1 MLSSDLALTSTR
13 PFLQFALKRQ
23 ASSLPLGLVVRLN
36 SGVPQHASDRAWPR
50 LSDQGSQTRAGSQ
63 RVQTTGPTRG
73 AHSGVRTRA
82 RLAVGQ
88 NKDSTSTKMHTTQR
102 ARRASAS
109 HTCVRARATGTRE
122 SYRLRATANPRVQRR
137 TRPDARPMATTRLC
151 PARLSAFGGNN
162 FQLYCRQ
169 FPLNTQQCSLPT

>member
-1 MLSSDLALTSTR
+1 MLSSDLALTFTR

-36 SGVPQHASDRAWPR
+36 SGVPQHAGDRAWPR
-50 LSDQGSQTRAGSQ
+50 LLHQGSQTRAGSQ

-73 AHSGVRTRA
+73 AHIGVRTRA

-88 NKDSTSTKMHTTQR
+88 NNDSTSTQMHTTQR

-109 HTCVRARATGTRE
+109 HTCVRARATGARE
-122 SYRLRATANPRVQRR
+122 SYRLRGEPRR
-137 TRPDARPMATTRLC
+137 THGRRERGPTRGLWPPRASAPPAFRPLVETI
-151 PARLSAFGGNN
+151 SN
-162 FQLYCRQ
+162 FIAVNFL
-169 FPLNTQQCSLPT
+169 